1 MRIAAFDFGS
11 NALKCLIANVTP
23 KRLSF
28 LQDVRIQTRLGSSES
43 STGNLSFQTIN
54 STVSAVRF
62 IQGTILS
69 DLEVDECVAVGTQ
82 ALRTAKNSKAFIRKL
97 KRDTDISLKVIST
110 EEEAQLSWEGA
121 ISGFK
126 KPSQPVTLFDSGGSS
141 TEIVQGQGKQIEQ
154 SISLP
159 VGAVNLATCYIFNDP
174 PTDYE
179 LKVLTSVLEDIK
191 ISLNPKGNLIGL
203 GGGIVACAKLLY
215 GKDPDDYYDLDG
227 YSIKLANISALL
239 NQLAPLSIEQKDE
252 LPGMETDRSDII
264 VPALILYKTLMEKLG
279 YQKLQVCIRGL
290 RHGLIQRYWDNQ
302 KA

>member
-28 LQDVRIQTRLGSSES
+28 LQDVRMQTRLGSSVS
-43 STGNLSFQTIN
+43 SSGNLSTQAMNDTI
-54 STVSAVRF
+54 SDVRF
-62 IQGTILS
+62 IQRAFLS
-69 DLEVDECVAVGTQ
+69 DLEVDECIAVGTQ
-82 ALRTAKNSKAFIRKL
+82 ALRTASNSKAFIRKL
-97 KRDTDISLKVIST
+97 KRDTDISLKIISA

-121 ISGFK
+121 ISGLK
-126 KPSQPVTLFDSGGSS
+126 NPQQQVTLFDSGGAS

-159 VGAVNLATCYIFNDP
+159 VGAVNLAMCYIFNDP

-179 LKVLTSVLEDIK
+179 LKVLTSVLADLK
-191 ISLNPKGNLIGL
+191 IHLNPKGNLIGL
-203 GGGIVACAKLLY
+203 GGGIVACAKLLF
-215 GKDPDDYYDLDG
+215 GKDPDDYYVLDG
-227 YSIKLANISALL
+227 RSIKLADINALL
-239 NQLAPLSIEQKDE
+239 NQLAPLSIEQRNE

-279 YQKLQVCIRGL
+279 YQKLSVCIRGL
-290 RHGLIQRYWDNQ
+290 RHGLIQRYWENTLV
-302 KA
+302 